1 MQLVVVPVGHKV
13 MRVLLE
19 DLVVAVAVAVLI
31 NIHKVVRLVPQQ
43 RVKVTRVVVVLIYLI
58 TVVVVVVVP
67 VVLVLQGL
75 VLLPVMVV

>member
-19 DLVVAVAVAVLI
+19 DPVVAVAVAVLI
-31 NIHKVVRLVPQQ
+31 NIHKVVRLVPKQ

-58 TVVVVVVVP
+58 TVVLVVVVL

-75 VLLPVMVV
+75 VLFPVMVV